1 MTRLV
6 TSLGTLIALTVMA
19 PAAQAGSYSFS
30 VGGHRFHVEAPRNC
44 RSSFCVSVS
53 SRNFRTTDDV
63 STAPAPRPA
72 PAPVVQAPQPVYPV
86 APARPVQ
93 ATVAAPPPAPPAPVL
108 APVLAATASQPV
120 VPPPAPKRETS
131 RIEALNPNPPRVD
144 LSRLDPPK
152 AIALDP
158 PRIEPPVVTADP
170 EIKPA
175 TTSAKRSEDEPAYL
189 PLGQWESDGAKGMVR
204 IERCG
209 PALCGYVLTE
219 TSSRGESVL
228 VNMKPKAHDSWTGS
242 IYSRSSGN
250 TYYGTMTLKS
260 SGKLYVEACAFGR
273 FWCSGND
280 WIRVEEPREQV
291 ITTSRQW
298 GARS

>member
-6 TSLGTLIALTVMA
+6 TSLGIVIALTAMA
-19 PAAQAGSYSFS
+19 PSAQAGSYAFS
-30 VGGHRFHVEAPRNC
+30 IGGHRFHVEAPRNC
-44 RSSFCVSVS
+44 RSTSCVSVS
-53 SRNFRTTDDV
+53 SRSFRSTDDAGAA
-63 STAPAPRPA
+63 SAPPPA
-72 PAPVVQAPQPVYPV
+72 PAPVVQAPQPV

-93 ATVAAPPPAPPAPVL
+93 ATVVAPPPAPPAPVL
-108 APVLAATASQPV
+108 AAAASQPV
-120 VPPPAPKRETS
+120 APPPAPKL
-131 RIEALNPNPPRVD
+131 EALSPNPPRVE

-152 AIALDP
+152 TMTLDP
-158 PRIEPPVVTADP
+158 PRMEPPAADP
-170 EIKPA
+170 EIRPA
-175 TTSAKRSEDEPAYL
+175 QTSAKRSDDESAYL
-189 PLGQWESDGAKGMVR
+189 PLGQWESDGAKGLVR

-228 VNMKPKAHDSWTGS
+228 VNMKSKSHDSWTGS

-260 SGKLYVEACAFGR
+260 SGKLYVEACAIGR

-280 WIRVEEPREQV
+280 WTRVEEPRDQMV
-291 ITTSRQW
+291 TTSRSW

>member
-6 TSLGTLIALTVMA
+6 TSLGTLIALTVIA

-44 RSSFCVSVS
+44 RSTSCVSVS
-53 SRNFRTTDDV
+53 SRSFRPTDDV
-63 STAPAPRPA
+63 STAPAPPPA
-72 PAPVVQAPQPVYPV
+72 LAPVVQAPQPVYPV

-93 ATVAAPPPAPPAPVL
+93 ATPSPPAPPAPVL
-108 APVLAATASQPV
+108 AATNSQPV
-120 VPPPAPKRETS
+120 APPAPKPETS
-131 RIEALNPNPPRVD
+131 RIEAPNPNPPRVD
-144 LSRLDPPK
+144 LPRLDPPQ

-158 PRIEPPVVTADP
+158 P
-170 EIKPA
+170 PA
-175 TTSAKRSEDEPAYL
+175 TTSATRSEDEPAYL

-228 VNMKPKAHDSWTGS
+228 VNMKPKSHDSWTGS

-260 SGKLYVEACAFGR
+260 SGKLYVEACALGR

-280 WIRVEEPREQV
+280 WIRVEEPRERV
-291 ITTSRQW
+291 ITTARQW

>member
-44 RSSFCVSVS
+44 RSTSCVSVS
-53 SRNFRTTDDV
+53 SRSFRPTDDA
-63 STAPAPRPA
+63 STVPAPPPA

-93 ATVAAPPPAPPAPVL
+93 ALAPPAPL
-108 APVLAATASQPV
+108 LAATNSQPV
-120 VPPPAPKRETS
+120 VPPPAPKLETS

-152 AIALDP
+152 AIAPDP
-158 PRIEPPVVTADP
+158 LRIEPPAATADLA
-170 EIKPA
+170 IKPV

-250 TYYGTMTLKS
+250 TYYGTMTLES
-260 SGKLYVEACAFGR
+260 SGKLYVEACALGR

>member
-6 TSLGTLIALTVMA
+6 TSLGIMIALTAMA

-44 RSSFCVSVS
+44 RSTSCVSVS
-53 SRNFRTTDDV
+53 GRSFRTTDDV
-63 STAPAPRPA
+63 STAPASPAA

-93 ATVAAPPPAPPAPVL
+93 ATIAPPPAPPAPVL
-108 APVLAATASQPV
+108 AATNSQPV
-120 VPPPAPKRETS
+120 VPPPPKLETS
-131 RIEALNPNPPRVD
+131 RIEAQSPNPQRVD

-152 AIALDP
+152 TIARDP
-158 PRIEPPVVTADP
+158 PRIEPPVVAADP

-175 TTSAKRSEDEPAYL
+175 ITSAKRNEEEPAYL

-209 PALCGYVLTE
+209 PALCGYVLTG

-260 SGKLYVEACAFGR
+260 SGKLYVEACALGR